1 MLTER
6 LNDQASAGWTTYGTF
21 FSDEVIMAE
30 HTYEE
35 LRHMTVAQLRE
46 IAAGIEHDAVKGY
59 TQLNKEHLIA
69 AICRALNIDTF
80 THHHAEGA
88 DTSSMKSR
96 IKALKKQRAEAL
108 AAHDHKRLKAVRRE
122 IHSLKVKLHRAAV

>member
-1 MLTER
+1 
-6 LNDQASAGWTTYGTF
+6 
-21 FSDEVIMAE
+21 MAE

-35 LRHMTVAQLRE
+35 LKHKTVAQLRE

-69 AICRALNIDTF
+69 AICKALNIDTF
-80 THHHAEGA
+80 THHHAEGINV
-88 DTSSMKSR
+88 SEVKSK
-96 IKALKKQRAEAL
+96 IKELKAQRDAAL
-108 AAHDHKRLKAVRRE
+108 AAHDHKQLKAVRRE